1 LVLLV
6 FIQIR
11 TGRTVQ
17 VTAPAEARV
26 KIAEIANQI
35 EATNTEAV
43 MQIAIA
49 YLTSGAPDAAVNWSL
64 SNYNQYPHPQYALA
78 IAEGL
83 AQSGNQLGAMQWIE
97 RAIHECHD
105 LHMLKQL
112 LLELPS
118 IAQMAR
124 SSEVQ
129 SAFLRELEQRRF

>member
-1 LVLLV
+1 
-6 FIQIR
+6 
-11 TGRTVQ
+11 
-17 VTAPAEARV
+17 
-26 KIAEIANQI
+26 
-35 EATNTEAV
+35 
-43 MQIAIA
+43 
-49 YLTSGAPDAAVNWSL
+49 
-64 SNYNQYPHPQYALA
+64 
-78 IAEGL
+78 
-83 AQSGNQLGAMQWIE
+83 MQWIE